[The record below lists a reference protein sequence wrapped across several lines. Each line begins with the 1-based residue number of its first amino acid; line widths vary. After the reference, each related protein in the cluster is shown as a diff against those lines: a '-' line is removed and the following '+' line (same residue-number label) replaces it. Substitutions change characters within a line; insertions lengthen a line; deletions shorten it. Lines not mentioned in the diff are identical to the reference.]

1 MLKPLQNQESC
12 NRLLKQINSQS
23 VVECRFPQS
32 SEISEVIAVYPQVS
46 VVSCEPSSGRVN
58 YSGKLILTIVYCDEE
73 GKLCRMQ
80 KGAEFSHFADDDC
93 LAPAQNCVCAL
104 SCAKTNVKREG
115 SSFVIAAIISADISV
130 YARADRTYISD
141 AEGAFV
147 KKESVTLS
155 STVNFSGETEVEDD
169 FEADSVV
176 DVLIPC
182 AKAVV
187 QSCVCGTGEVE
198 ASGEIYLSL
207 FAMRQ
212 STPVCFERV
221 IPFKCSVPCDDA
233 SVGCRA
239 AARAEISDLNVTANV
254 NEDRGRCD
262 ISFVCSL
269 TLSGRFADERS
280 FEVAVDAFSDTHDLS
295 LASTEECAERCVDI
309 KVYSERVSGL
319 AATKS
324 KLTYDCKFLAA
335 ALPQAECSFNAETG
349 CVEGAVNT
357 VLVYEQNGEIKST
370 DVNLPF
376 SVVLNGVA
384 EAGQTVCEDVAV
396 CGVSVRLKAEGE
408 AEAEAVL
415 KISATVCE
423 ERRVKYLTGIEEG
436 AETEVNDC
444 AVSVFL
450 PAAGDGL
457 WDIAKKLKKAPE
469 DVSACNGELSFPL
482 TGKER
487 ILVYRGKH

>member
-1 MLKPLQNQESC
+1 M
-12 NRLLKQINSQS
+12 
-23 VVECRFPQS
+23 
-32 SEISEVIAVYPQVS
+32 
-46 VVSCEPSSGRVN
+46 
-58 YSGKLILTIVYCDEE
+58 
-73 GKLCRMQ
+73 
-80 KGAEFSHFADDDC
+80 
-93 LAPAQNCVCAL
+93 
-104 SCAKTNVKREG
+104 
-115 SSFVIAAIISADISV
+115 
-130 YARADRTYISD
+130 
-141 AEGAFV
+141 
-147 KKESVTLS
+147 
-155 STVNFSGETEVEDD
+155 
-169 FEADSVV
+169 
-176 DVLIPC
+176 
-182 AKAVV
+182 
-187 QSCVCGTGEVE
+187 
-198 ASGEIYLSL
+198 
-207 FAMRQ
+207 
-212 STPVCFERV
+212 
-221 IPFKCSVPCDDA
+221 
-233 SVGCRA
+233 
-239 AARAEISDLNVTANV
+239 
-254 NEDRGRCD
+254 
-262 ISFVCSL
+262 
-269 TLSGRFADERS
+269 
-280 FEVAVDAFSDTHDLS
+280 
-295 LASTEECAERCVDI
+295 
-309 KVYSERVSGL
+309 
-319 AATKS
+319 
-324 KLTYDCKFLAA
+324 
-335 ALPQAECSFNAETG
+335 
-349 CVEGAVNT
+349 NT